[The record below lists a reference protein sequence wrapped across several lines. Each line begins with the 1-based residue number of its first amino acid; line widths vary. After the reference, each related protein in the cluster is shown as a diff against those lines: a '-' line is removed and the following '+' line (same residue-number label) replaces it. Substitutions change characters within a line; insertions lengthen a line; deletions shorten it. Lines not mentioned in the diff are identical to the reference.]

1 MTGNFIVMD
10 MDRTGA
16 GEWKNWH
23 GDWGLPFIWT
33 SLHVFGGNMGFKGNL
48 TEINAIPFEAP
59 PLAPARP
66 EYDPK
71 TQAVGVGY
79 VRVCPARS
87 FSTSLLCSTLHH
99 SLAGMLYETK
109 ERSVGIAVQYSTA
122 AAAAVRSTNP
132 QVVAWYITGCGCCW
146 CCG

>member
-1 MTGNFIVMD
+1 MMD
-10 MDRTGA
+10 MDRNGA

-87 FSTSLLCSTLHH
+87 FSTSLLCTPHH
-99 SLAGMLYETK
+99 SLSCWHALRNQRTK
-109 ERSVGIAVQYSTA
+109 CRNCSTVQYST
-122 AAAAVRSTNP
+122 V
-132 QVVAWYITGCGCCW
+132 Q
-146 CCG
+146 